1 MENNQVDNQKKLKF
15 NDSEYLV
22 DSLPDNAKKLITGLQ
37 VADAQTKMY
46 EDTLRLIATGK
57 RKMID
62 DLKIIL
68 DDIEPIQNG

>member
-1 MENNQVDNQKKLKF
+1 MSSSFIIQKGPGIASKAF
-15 NDSEYLV
+15 NY
-22 DSLPDNAKKLITGLQ
+22 AKKLITGLQ